1 MNTSENR
8 ESFTI
13 PGAKQWR
20 MTGSTGVDY
29 RIMIWAPETPAPEG
43 GFPILYLLDGNAVFG
58 TMVETVRLL
67 SRGPYRIEPS
77 IVVGIGYD
85 TDEPLHTERR
95 FYDYTV
101 HASDDELP
109 ERKVNTAWPLTG
121 GAESFLLFIEQEL
134 KPLIEQNYNVN
145 RKKQTLFGHSLGG
158 FFVLYTLFMKHDAF
172 QYYVAGSPSIW
183 WKQGYIKP
191 YAEQLIE
198 AGLRESVH
206 ASLYLGV
213 GSLEK
218 PHMISDAKQMY
229 ERLSQAGIP
238 GFHVQYHCFEDEGH
252 LSIIASL
259 ISCAVRFVQGRF
271 AQGESHS

>member
-1 MNTSENR
+1 MNKSEYPDN
-8 ESFTI
+8 FTI

-20 MTGSTGVDY
+20 LTSSSGSEY
-29 RIMIWAPETPAPEG
+29 RIMIWVPDTPAPEDG
-43 GFPILYLLDGNAVFG
+43 YPILYMLDGNAAFG
-58 TMVETVRLL
+58 MMVETARLL

-95 FYDYTV
+95 FYDYTI

-109 ERKVNTAWPLTG
+109 ARKVHSPWPLTG
-121 GAESFLLFIEQEL
+121 GIESFLLFIEQEL
-134 KPLIEQNYNVN
+134 KPLIEDKYNVN
-145 RKKQTLFGHSLGG
+145 RRKQTLFGHSLGG

-183 WKQGYIKP
+183 WKQGYIIP
-191 YAEQLIE
+191 YAERLIE
-198 AGLRESVH
+198 AGQQQSLH

-218 PHMISDAKQMY
+218 PHMINDAKQMY
-229 ERLSQAGIP
+229 ERLTQAAVP
-238 GFHVQYHCFEDEGH
+238 GFQVQFHYFEDEGH
-252 LSIIASL
+252 LSIIPSL
-259 ISCAVRFVQGRF
+259 ISRAVRFSQGSSNE
-271 AQGESHS
+271 QNQ